1 MRSRG
6 EPQVCHNPTP
16 SVSFMGVRQYTP
28 TVESRRA
35 ETRGRRLFPCLLWGL
50 QFLPLCHWNFAT
62 FLVVTMFQVMI
73 HWLEGRSGKKGT
85 QHQGPCVTRDDITS
99 SHGSRKGGMGPDMI
113 TRPFIFSSYQLRS
126 SDSTILLILNL

>member
-1 MRSRG
+1 MSHKCVITPRPPSASWESASTRQQLRVG
-6 EPQVCHNPTP
+6 GRKREGGGCFLVCFGGFN
-16 SVSFMGVRQYTP
+16 SF
-28 TVESRRA
+28 
-35 ETRGRRLFPCLLWGL
+35 L
-50 QFLPLCHWNFAT
+50 FAT
-62 FLVVTMFQVMI
+62 GILQLFLVVTMFQVMI

-99 SHGSRKGGMGPDMI
+99 SHGSRKGGMCTDMI